1 MKGCIAIQEWFY
13 KFYEK
18 ENAHT
23 IVMLQGICK
32 QTAQTVWIREEGF
45 EENTWNADVGIYLIW
60 LKGLFSFWEDTTKG
74 ATSETNFKSSW
85 QSWKNNY
92 TTNIYLFTV
101 LNMMTMTINNFTTP
115 LLRVEKN
122 ILLYETVEG
131 LAGTEAW
138 NLSRAISPFQLSPGK
153 YGADDTKY
161 NHVTRQIQR
170 KHNSITR

>member
-1 MKGCIAIQEWFY
+1 MRGCIAIQEWFY

-32 QTAQTVWIREEGF
+32 QTAQTVWINKDGF

-101 LNMMTMTINNFTTP
+101 LNMMTMMINNFITP
-115 LLRVEKN
+115 PVESWKE
-122 ILLYETVEG
+122 YPAV
-131 LAGTEAW
+131 W
-138 NLSRAISPFQLSPGK
+138 NSWRLSGDGSLKLEQGNFAIS
-153 YGADDTKY
+153 A
-161 NHVTRQIQR
+161 VTG
-170 KHNSITR
+170 